1 MSETGESNV
10 FSSFMAGGTKFAGKV
25 GAKVAKSEVAK
36 AAREGAV
43 KGATDG
49 AQKGLTDH
57 FSSKYGMSLGGN
69 DSKPQET
76 KSLGAIEHTIQAE
89 IEEEKEKEAEV
100 IEPKSSSKLPN
111 INIPKPH
118 FQRKHGKIK
127 SHPQIEQHR
136 KRMKEKQT
144 ARAERTETKSISKE
158 WDREVWCVSNFNF
171 RGQLPCDLEFKQGD
185 KIKVLLR
192 TDSEFD
198 WWEGEAYGKIGIFPA
213 NFVTV
218 LNSK

>member
-1 MSETGESNV
+1 MSDTGESSA

-25 GAKVAKSEVAK
+25 GAKVAKSEAAK

-57 FSSKYGMSLGGN
+57 LSAKYGISTGGGS
-69 DSKPQET
+69 DTKPQET
-76 KSLGAIEHTIQAE
+76 KSLGAIEQTIHAE
-89 IEEEKEKEAEV
+89 MEEKEPEV
-100 IEPKSSSKLPN
+100 IETKPSNKIPN

-136 KRMKEKQT
+136 QRMKEKKSASQ
-144 ARAERTETKSISKE
+144 RTEAKSISEE
-158 WDREVWCVSNFNF
+158 WDKEVWCISNFNF
-171 RGQLPCDLEFKQGD
+171 RGELPCDLEFKRGD
-185 KIKVLLR
+185 KIKILLR
-192 TDSEFD
+192 TESEFD
-198 WWEGEAYGKIGIFPA
+198 WWEGEAYGKKGIFPA
-213 NFVTV
+213 NYVSV
-218 LNSK
+218 LNTQ